1 MRLKLALKESNDYN
15 YELQNQMYQFEDII
29 IQLESRIDTMKKVLE
44 DKVGRDDIPKLTSD
58 KVTKDEIA

>member
-1 MRLKLALKESNDYN
+1 MLKRGGTRAEAGAVQ
-15 YELQNQMYQFEDII
+15 ELQNQMYQFEDII